1 MWHRTRS
8 IARRSFVCR
17 DHHWARALAREKD
30 RQTDGNHGLP
40 AEDKN
45 APVMLLR
52 IHTRW
57 VHTCTCREAG
67 SQIPPTQAPLCTLHP
82 SRKSHSSSL
91 PDEGTIPGR
100 ACPTSVHMQRNK
112 CLEDRKRPAKCVVWI
127 FLADTSA
134 PRAIVAASRWWV
146 TSSTDC
152 EESVTTA

>member
-1 MWHRTRS
+1 MCVCVRS
-8 IARRSFVCR
+8 
-17 DHHWARALAREKD
+17 ETD
-30 RQTDGNHGLP
+30 RQTSYPKANTDYTPRAGDAAQHS
-40 AEDKN
+40 
-45 APVMLLR
+45 
-52 IHTRW
+52 HTVGPHMHVQGGR
-57 VHTCTCREAG
+57 VSNPTY
-67 SQIPPTQAPLCTLHP
+67 PTQAPLCTLHP

-112 CLEDRKRPAKCVVWI
+112 CLEDRKRPAKCVVSI

-134 PRAIVAASRWWV
+134 PRAIVAPASRWWV